1 MDLCVHLFFFR
12 IQRNTNIIKLN
23 IIIQLKNT
31 IFNYLMLRRSVR
43 FRTASSGIVAG
54 SSRVGL
60 SRAGSAQRG
69 RFRWARVRRSYGS
82 GTSAA
87 STRRRVGR
95 IFPVLRLI
103 ARLIRFLVRG
113 RGKDR
118 SSGRTSA
125 QAGALWSGQCR
136 TRWSMSSGTPWRRV
150 RQ

>member
-23 IIIQLKNT
+23 IILQLENT

-125 QAGALWSGQCR
+125 QAGAL
-136 TRWSMSSGTPWRRV
+136 
-150 RQ
+150 